1 MPRFQITFT
10 TWENPNECKYVVIGG
25 IDQEHALYRFFKTH
39 NINTTYIVDIID
51 KPMFDLK

>member
-1 MPRFQITFT
+1 MPRFKITFT
-10 TWENPNECKYVVIGG
+10 TWENPNECKYVVVGG

-39 NINTTYIVDIID
+39 NIDTTYIVDIID